1 LEDVLQAH
9 EEVET
14 LRLQVDAA
22 ATAPA
27 VARPY
32 WLPAA
37 WAWGITELIERTQ
50 RLRWAVGLQAKGQ
63 AVTLE
68 DIQLL
73 RHFAWTAAEQA
84 SHERGLV
91 GAALSSG
98 GNMDPAALE
107 QLALHRGEVEL
118 AWAAVLNLA
127 GMPEMPAA
135 I

>member
-1 LEDVLQAH
+1 
-9 EEVET
+9 
-14 LRLQVDAA
+14 
-22 ATAPA
+22 
-27 VARPY
+27 
-32 WLPAA
+32 
-37 WAWGITELIERTQ
+37 
-50 RLRWAVGLQAKGQ
+50 AVGLQAKGQ

-84 SHERGLV
+84 SHERGLI

-107 QLALHRGEVEL
+107 QLAVHRGEVEL

-135 I
+135 IRSAVAAADEAYFKSFAPRRDDI